1 MIAREA
7 RELTVFQRA
16 AAYVAPAHN
25 GPLDATFEARI
36 KSDYRGFRERNRRM
50 RLGFGSELP
59 PNMVAALAVS
69 AEERDARF
77 EERRQTGGFAFFGAF
92 YDIILDERA
101 NAFAA
106 EFVRGKIRA
115 TVHDPETA
123 LRLSPRHTIGCK
135 RLCVDSLGY
144 YDAFN
149 SRTCGSST

>member
-1 MIAREA
+1 VFARVGFRPKSSSGVQVIPMIAREA

-77 EERRQTGGFAFFGAF
+77 EERWQTGGFAFFGAF
-92 YDIILDERA
+92 YDIMLDERA
-101 NAFAA
+101 NAFAC
-106 EFVRGKIRA
+106 GIRS
-115 TVHDPETA
+115 
-123 LRLSPRHTIGCK
+123 RQNPRD
-135 RLCVDSLGY
+135 R
-144 YDAFN
+144 A
-149 SRTCGSST
+149 